1 MLKISALAYACNVLG
16 TGKFL
21 VLMIAL
27 VDLHHVLA
35 CLTAVLW
42 QGSALVAH
50 IEYMVT
56 TLSFELGTSL
66 FMRSPASKHVC
77 SPNQKSAQ
85 P

>member
-1 MLKISALAYACNVLG
+1 
-16 TGKFL
+16 
-21 VLMIAL
+21 MIAL

-50 IEYMVT
+50 VHYMVT
-56 TLSFELGTSL
+56 ILSFELGTSL
-66 FMRSPASKHVC
+66 FMRSPASKHVG
-77 SPNQKSAQ
+77 SPNQQSAQ